1 MDRLIVSVEEL
12 DGPVRV
18 AVISLKGTIEMTN
31 ASSLEDALRRLMA
44 RDQFRFIVDLSDVG
58 YISSAGWGIFIGELK
73 RIRHNSG
80 DIKLVGMTPEVR
92 EVFDLLEFDDILD
105 SFSDQGQAIKDFE
118 NAAGAKASKS

>member
-1 MDRLIVSVEEL
+1 MERLIVSVEEL

-18 AVISLKGTIEMTN
+18 AVINLKGTIEMTN
-31 ASSLEDALRRLMA
+31 ASSLEETLRRLMGK
-44 RDQFRFIVDLSDVG
+44 DQFRFVVDLSEVG

-73 RIRHNSG
+73 RIRHKSG

-105 SFSDQGQAIKDFE
+105 SFPSQEQAVEDFK
-118 NAAGAKASKS
+118 NTAGTKADRG

>member
-1 MDRLIVSVEEL
+1 MERLIVSVEEL

-18 AVISLKGTIEMTN
+18 AVINLKGTIEMTN
-31 ASSLEDALRRLMA
+31 ASSLEDALRRLMG
-44 RDQFRFIVDLSDVG
+44 RDQFRFVVDLSEVG

-73 RIRHNSG
+73 KIRRNSG

-92 EVFDLLEFDDILD
+92 EVFSLLEFDDILD

-118 NAAGAKASKS
+118 TAAGAKADKS